1 MKKLKYLERKPLVF
15 MQVLYL
21 VELEFKM
28 LVFAEGGKS
37 EIPKIKNPRSK
48 ASTNT
53 KPNPHDTGL
62 EPSPGHIF
70 LVNRML

>member
-28 LVFAEGGKS
+28 LVFGEGGKS

-53 KPNPHDTGL
+53 KPNPHMT
-62 EPSPGHIF
+62 PGW
-70 LVNRML
+70 NRARATFF